1 MGSVACWKRHKS
13 ANYHAAT
20 ECLNEMID
28 MRMKT
33 ILFERQSELL
43 VGKPRRKIVTNVGL
57 QYFYFPTSSTRAEN
71 RLQNSRNKRKRTK
84 IASDNL
90 LSYVTI
96 CLNGDCLSRNAERLW
111 GLPPEYPIWQQSLR
125 SSPSKGKP
133 CTWRRETV
141 SYYLICLTND
151 VWDIMRDSA
160 NVLNSLAGHSQDP
173 NYKFERLYRLLLNE
187 NL

>member
-1 MGSVACWKRHKS
+1 
-13 ANYHAAT
+13 
-20 ECLNEMID
+20 

-33 ILFERQSELL
+33 ILFERQSKLL

-111 GLPPEYPIWQQSLR
+111 GLPPEYPI
-125 SSPSKGKP
+125 
-133 CTWRRETV
+133 
-141 SYYLICLTND
+141 
-151 VWDIMRDSA
+151 
-160 NVLNSLAGHSQDP
+160 
-173 NYKFERLYRLLLNE
+173 
-187 NL
+187 

>member
-13 ANYHAAT
+13 VNYHTAT

-33 ILFERQSELL
+33 ILFERQPKML

-71 RLQNSRNKRKRTK
+71 RLQISHDKWKRAK

-90 LSYVTI
+90 SRYVTL

-111 GLPPEYPIWQQSLR
+111 DLSLNILYGNR
-125 SSPSKGKP
+125 VSVVV
-133 CTWRRETV
+133 RARESLV
-141 SYYLICLTND
+141 HGEGRQLIFL
-151 VWDIMRDSA
+151 IR
-160 NVLNSLAGHSQDP
+160 
-173 NYKFERLYRLLLNE
+173 
-187 NL
+187 

>member
-96 CLNGDCLSRNAERLW
+96 CLNGDYLNRKAYRGGLWEYRSLNIRQGNRVFVVVRARESLVHGEGRQCLL
-111 GLPPEYPIWQQSLR
+111 
-125 SSPSKGKP
+125 
-133 CTWRRETV
+133 
-141 SYYLICLTND
+141 
-151 VWDIMRDSA
+151 
-160 NVLNSLAGHSQDP
+160 
-173 NYKFERLYRLLLNE
+173 F
-187 NL
+187 

>member
-13 ANYHAAT
+13 VNYRTAT
-20 ECLNEMID
+20 ECLNETID

-33 ILFERQSELL
+33 ILFERQSKLL

-57 QYFYFPTSSTRAEN
+57 QYFYFPTSSMRAEN

-90 LSYVTI
+90 SSYVTI

-111 GLPPEYPIWQQSLR
+111 DLPLNILYGNRVSVVVRARESLVHGEGR
-125 SSPSKGKP
+125 
-133 CTWRRETV
+133 
-141 SYYLICLTND
+141 
-151 VWDIMRDSA
+151 
-160 NVLNSLAGHSQDP
+160 Q
-173 NYKFERLYRLLLNE
+173 
-187 NL
+187 